1 MEPAMN
7 RLSALDAAFLYLE
20 TPETPMNIGSVTI
33 FAPTTASRDTI
44 FQRFFDHTVARF
56 DLLPSYRRRPQMM
69 PLGIDHPVWVDE
81 DKLDLDYHIQRR
93 VLPQP
98 GSMEQLRRLIGELHM
113 VLLDRAR
120 PLWQYHLIEGL
131 EGGGFAVYVKVHH
144 ADMDGVSG
152 MATVPVIFDFS
163 PDPPPVPATK
173 APRPAQKPSF
183 VQLIGN
189 AFRDFLGQD
198 LRLVRAGPRFAL
210 AFARVAGR
218 AARTLRLLPD
228 WLRLAPKTPLNVS
241 ISSERS
247 YGTASISL
255 TDVKHI
261 AKARNAT
268 VNDVVLAIC
277 AGALCRYLGARKA
290 LPRKPLIAAVPVSLR
305 EAGHTELNNQVAAV
319 LCSLATDVADP
330 LQRLAFISASTE
342 DSKQR
347 FLDVKDIW
355 PLDIS
360 FFGAPILVTGLARLA
375 AYSSFLGILPN
386 VMNVWISSIPGPQ
399 QPMYCAGAR
408 ALHYFPVSIP
418 YHGLALEITSQGYL
432 DNIEFGLTACRRT
445 VPDVQVIADDLMQ
458 QLAVLKRAADA
469 ISNTGAVEVIEIGA
483 LASAEEPPAREVESR
498 AARDT
503 ATLGTLAPAATQ
515 VQEHVPRTPRKHARS
530 AGPVSAPSAKSKH
543 G

>member
-1 MEPAMN
+1 MN
-7 RLSALDAAFLYLE
+7 RLSGLDAAFLYLE

-44 FQRFFDHTVARF
+44 FQRFRDHTVARF
-56 DLLPSYRRRPQMM
+56 NLLPSYRRWPRMM
-69 PLGIDHPVWVDE
+69 PLGIDHPIWVDE

-93 VLPQP
+93 ALSPP
-98 GSMEQLRRLIGELHM
+98 GSMDQLRSLIGELHM
-113 VLLDRAR
+113 MLLDRAR

-152 MATVPVIFDFS
+152 MATVSVIYDFS

-173 APRPAQKPSF
+173 APGPAQKPSF

-189 AFRDFLGQD
+189 ALRDFVDQD

-210 AFARVAGR
+210 ALARVARR

-228 WLRLAPKTPLNVS
+228 SLRLAPKTPFNVS

-277 AGALCRYLGARKA
+277 AGALRRYLSARKA
-290 LPRKPLIAAVPVSLR
+290 LPGKPLIAAVPVSLR
-305 EAGHTELNNQVAAV
+305 EPGHTELNNQVAAV

-330 LQRLAFISASTE
+330 LQRLTVIAASTE

-347 FLDVKDIW
+347 FFDVKDIW

-360 FFGAPILVTGLARLA
+360 FLGAPILVTGLARLA
-375 AYSSFLGILPN
+375 AYTRISDILPN
-386 VMNVWISSIPGPQ
+386 VVNLWISSIPGPQ

-432 DNIEFGLTACRRT
+432 DNIEFGLTACRAT
-445 VPDVQVIADDLMQ
+445 VPDVQVIADDLTQ
-458 QLAVLKRAADA
+458 ELAALKRAADA
-469 ISNTGAVEVIEIGA
+469 ISNTGVVEVIDIA
-483 LASAEEPPAREVESR
+483 APASAEEAPPREIESR
-498 AARDT
+498 DARGT
-503 ATLGTLAPAATQ
+503 APLRPLAPDTTQ
-515 VQEHVPRTPRKHARS
+515 VQQHVPRIPRKHARS

>member
-1 MEPAMN
+1 MN

-44 FQRFFDHTVARF
+44 FQRFRDHTVARF

-69 PLGIDHPVWVDE
+69 PLGIDHPVWVNE

-93 VLPQP
+93 ALPHP
-98 GSMEQLRRLIGELHM
+98 GSMDQLRSLIGELHM
-113 VLLDRAR
+113 MPLDRAR

-131 EGGGFAVYVKVHH
+131 EGGGFAVYAKVHH

-152 MATVPVIFDFS
+152 IATVSVVYDFS

-173 APRPAQKPSF
+173 ASGPAPKPSF
-183 VQLIGN
+183 AQLIGN
-189 AFRDFLGQD
+189 ALRDFVDQD
-198 LRLVRAGPRFAL
+198 FRLLRAGPRFAL
-210 AFARVAGR
+210 TLGRVAVR
-218 AARTLRLLPD
+218 AARTFRLLPD
-228 WLRLAPKTPLNVS
+228 SLRLAPKTPFNVS
-241 ISSERS
+241 ISTERS

-277 AGALCRYLGARKA
+277 AGALCRYLSARKA
-290 LPRKPLIAAVPVSLR
+290 LPKKPLIAAVPVSLR
-305 EAGHTELNNQVAAV
+305 EPGHTELNNQVAAV
-319 LCSLATDVADP
+319 LCSLATDIADP
-330 LQRLAFISASTE
+330 LQRLAVIAASTE

-347 FLDVKDIW
+347 FFDVKEIW

-360 FFGAPILVTGLARLA
+360 FLGAPILVTGLVRLA
-375 AYSSFLGILPN
+375 AYTRISGILPN
-386 VMNVWISSIPGPQ
+386 VMNLWISSIPGPQ

-418 YHGLALEITSQGYL
+418 YHGFALEITTQGYL
-432 DNIEFGLTACRRT
+432 DNIEFGLTACRVT
-445 VPDVQVIADDLMQ
+445 VPDVQVIADDMTHE
-458 QLAVLKRAADA
+458 LAVLKRAADA
-469 ISNTGAVEVIEIGA
+469 ISNTGTIEVIDIAA
-483 LASAEEPPAREVESR
+483 LASAEKTAPGEVESR
-498 AARDT
+498 ASGGPAPRRPLT
-503 ATLGTLAPAATQ
+503 PAATQ
-515 VQEHVPRTPRKHARS
+515 VQKHVPRTPRKHARS

-543 G
+543 D

>member
-1 MEPAMN
+1 MN

-44 FQRFFDHTVARF
+44 FQRFRDHTVARF
-56 DLLPSYRRRPQMM
+56 DLLPSYRRRPQMT
-69 PLGIDHPVWVDE
+69 PFGIDHPVWVDE
-81 DKLDLDYHIQRR
+81 DQLDLDYHIQRR
-93 VLPQP
+93 ALPHP
-98 GSMEQLRRLIGELHM
+98 GSMEQLRTMIGELHM
-113 VLLDRAR
+113 MLLDRAR

-131 EGGGFAVYVKVHH
+131 EGGGFAVYAKVHH

-152 MATVPVIFDFS
+152 IATVSVIYDFS

-173 APRPAQKPSF
+173 ARGPAQKPGF
-183 VQLIGN
+183 VQLIGS
-189 AFRDFLGQD
+189 AFSDFVGQD

-210 AFARVAGR
+210 ALARVAGR
-218 AARTLRLLPD
+218 AVRTLRLLPD
-228 WLRLAPKTPLNVS
+228 SLRLAPKTPFNVS

-255 TDVKHI
+255 ADVKHI

-268 VNDVVLAIC
+268 VNEVLLAIC
-277 AGALCRYLGARKA
+277 AGALCRYLSARRA

-305 EAGHTELNNQVAAV
+305 EAGHTELNNQVAVV
-319 LCSLATDVADP
+319 LCNLATDVADP
-330 LQRLAFISASTE
+330 LQRLAAIAASAE

-347 FLDVKDIW
+347 FFDVKDIW

-360 FFGAPILVTGLARLA
+360 FFGAPILAMGLARLA
-375 AYSSFLGILPN
+375 TSRRIMGILPN
-386 VMNVWISSIPGPQ
+386 VMNLWISSIPGPQ

-418 YHGLALEITSQGYL
+418 FHGLALEITTQGYL
-432 DNIEFGLTACRRT
+432 DNIEFGLTACRVT
-445 VPDVQVIADDLMQ
+445 VPDVQVIADDMMHE
-458 QLAVLKRAADA
+458 LAILKRATDA
-469 ISNTGAVEVIEIGA
+469 IGNAGAVEVIDIAAPSIAQEA
-483 LASAEEPPAREVESR
+483 LPREVGSRPARETGPLRS
-498 AARDT
+498 
-503 ATLGTLAPAATQ
+503 LPADATQ
-515 VQEHVPRTPRKHARS
+515 VQKHLPRTPRKHARS
-530 AGPVSAPSAKSKH
+530 AGPVAAPSAKSKD

>member
-1 MEPAMN
+1 MN

-33 FAPTTASRDTI
+33 FAPTAASRDTI
-44 FQRFFDHTVARF
+44 FRRFRDHTVARF
-56 DLLPSYRRRPQMM
+56 DLLASYRRRLQMT
-69 PLGIDHPVWVDE
+69 PLGIDHPVWVNEDE
-81 DKLDLDYHIQRR
+81 LDLDYHIQRR
-93 VLPQP
+93 ALPHP
-98 GSMEQLRRLIGELHM
+98 GNMDQLRSLIAELHM
-113 VLLDRAR
+113 MRLDRAR

-131 EGGGFAVYVKVHH
+131 EGGGFAVYLKVHH

-152 MATVPVIFDFS
+152 IATVSVIYDFS

-173 APRPAQKPSF
+173 PPSPAQKPSF

-189 AFRDFLGQD
+189 ALLDFLSQD
-198 LRLVRAGPRFAL
+198 LRLVSAGPRFAL
-210 AFARVAGR
+210 ALARVAGR
-218 AARTLRLLPD
+218 AVRTFRLLPD
-228 WLRLAPKTPLNVS
+228 SLRLAPRTPFNVS

-268 VNDVVLAIC
+268 VNDVLLAIC
-277 AGALCRYLGARKA
+277 AGVLRRYLSARKA
-290 LPRKPLIAAVPVSLR
+290 LPSKPLIAAVPVSLR
-305 EAGHTELNNQVAAV
+305 EPGHTELNNQVAAV

-330 LQRLAFISASTE
+330 LQRLALIATSTE

-347 FLDVKDIW
+347 FSDVKDIW

-375 AYSSFLGILPN
+375 GYTSSLGILPN

-418 YHGLALEITSQGYL
+418 YHGLALEITTQGYL

-445 VPDVQVIADDLMQ
+445 VPDVQVIADDMMQ
-458 QLAVLKRAADA
+458 ELAVLKRAADA
-469 ISNTGAVEVIEIGA
+469 ISNTGAVEVIDIAAPGR
-483 LASAEEPPAREVESR
+483 AEEAPPREVEST
-498 AARDT
+498 AARGT

-515 VQEHVPRTPRKHARS
+515 VQKHVPRTPRKHARN
-530 AGPVSAPSAKSKH
+530 AGAVSAPSAKSKH